1 MPRYRHLVRLANR
14 QLQHWFPGASRQTR
28 LPQANHAFA
37 ALHQGNYATIP
48 NYLVTDLRYM
58 DAGDK
63 AQKRQAG
70 PPGTGLPIAMSAIT
84 TSALDTPSRRSME
97 RTCDDLAIFV
107 IVVVGFVASL
117 TFRDYG
123 LGWDDY
129 THAEYADLLLRMY
142 GSGFK
147 DTGALSFA
155 NLYMYGGGFDMA
167 AALLHKV
174 IPLELFETRRL
185 LGAVVG
191 IIGLSVTWRLG
202 RRVGGPLAGLAAL
215 LLLALCPTFY
225 GHMFMNP
232 KDAPFA
238 VAMVILMLGLV
249 RLAEE
254 YPSPS
259 PRTILIVGLGA
270 GLSLGSRILGGL
282 ALIYAVIGF
291 LPMLLEEIR
300 TQGGREAVRRFVY
313 VVYTLLPGLILG
325 YLVMGLI
332 WPWSIIEPGNPF
344 HALSYF
350 SHFFEK
356 PWKEMFDGALVSVP
370 DMPWSYLPTLFA
382 LQLPEVLLGLSIA
395 AAIATLLA
403 LPRADVSG
411 RRKTILLMLTLAA
424 TLPIAVAI
432 VKRPALYNGIRHFI
446 FVIPP
451 MTVLAGTAFAWG
463 MNWLKENRRSWQPA
477 ALAVFS
483 FGLLLPLGEMIRL
496 HPYQY
501 THFNHIAGTVRGA
514 DYRYM
519 LDYWGLALKQASDS
533 LREEL
538 DERQEVPPRGRKWKV
553 AVCGPQRP
561 AQVALGPDF
570 TIGWDSHAADFAMT
584 LGEFY
589 CKGLTAPVMVEI
601 KRDDVV
607 FARVYDIRGRSISSL
622 LAIPAP

>member
-1 MPRYRHLVRLANR
+1 MPGNEAQERH
-14 QLQHWFPGASRQTR
+14 QLGQR
-28 LPQANHAFA
+28 
-37 ALHQGNYATIP
+37 
-48 NYLVTDLRYM
+48 
-58 DAGDK
+58 DA
-63 AQKRQAG
+63 
-70 PPGTGLPIAMSAIT
+70 GLPIAMSSIT
-84 TSALDTPSRRSME
+84 TSAIDTPARRSVE
-97 RTCDDLAIFV
+97 RTCDDLAL
-107 IVVVGFVASL
+107 VVLGAVALIAGL

-129 THAEYADLLLRMY
+129 THAEYADLLLKMY
-142 GSGFK
+142 GSGFR

-167 AALLHKV
+167 AALVHKV

-185 LGAVVG
+185 LGAIVG
-191 IIGLSVTWRLG
+191 VIGLAVTWRLG
-202 RRVGGPLAGLAAL
+202 RRVGGPLAGLATL

-238 VAMVILMLGLV
+238 VAMVVLMMGLV
-249 RLAEE
+249 RLVEE
-254 YPSPS
+254 YPAPS
-259 PRTILIVGLGA
+259 PRTILILGFGA
-270 GLSLGSRILGGL
+270 GLSIGCRILGGL
-282 ALIYAVIGF
+282 ALVYALVGF
-291 LPMLLEEIR
+291 MPLLLDEFR
-300 TQGGREAVRRFVY
+300 TQGPREAAHRFAHVVY
-313 VVYTLLPGLILG
+313 VLLPGLVFG

-332 WPWSIIEPGNPF
+332 WPWSIMEPGHPF
-344 HALSYF
+344 EALTYF

-382 LQLPEVLLGLSIA
+382 LQLPEVLLALLIA
-395 AAIATLLA
+395 GVVGA
-403 LPRADVSG
+403 LMSMSRTDVSA

-424 TLPIAVAI
+424 TLPLVIAM

-451 MTVLAGTAFAWG
+451 MAVLAGLAFANG
-463 MNWLKENRRSWQPA
+463 MNWLGEMRRSWQPVA
-477 ALAVFS
+477 VAVFA

-501 THFNHIAGTVRGA
+501 THFNHIAGTVRAA
-514 DYRYM
+514 DNYFM
-519 LDYWGLALKQASDS
+519 LDYWGLALKQASDE
-533 LREEL
+533 LREQL
-538 DERQEVPPRGRKWKV
+538 TERQEVPPQNRKWKV

-570 TIGWDSHAADFAMT
+570 TIGWDSQSADFAMT

-589 CKGLTAPVMVEI
+589 CKGLTLPVMVEI

>member
-1 MPRYRHLVRLANR
+1 ML
-14 QLQHWFPGASRQTR
+14 
-28 LPQANHAFA
+28 
-37 ALHQGNYATIP
+37 GNEAQRAKGRR
-48 NYLVTDLRYM
+48 VTN
-58 DAGDK
+58 
-63 AQKRQAG
+63 
-70 PPGTGLPIAMSAIT
+70 IMSAIT
-84 TSALDTPSRRSME
+84 TSALEMPVRRSME
-97 RTCDDLAIFV
+97 RLCDELAILTLTL
-107 IVVVGFVASL
+107 VAIAAGL

-147 DTGALSFA
+147 DVGALSFA

-167 AALLHKV
+167 AALLHRV

-185 LGAVVG
+185 LGAFVG
-191 IIGLSVTWRLG
+191 LIGLAVTWRLA
-202 RRVGGPLAGLAAL
+202 RRVGGPMAGIAAL

-254 YPSPS
+254 YPQPS
-259 PRTILIVGLGA
+259 PRTILIIGLGA
-270 GLSLGSRILGGL
+270 GLSIGSRILGGL
-282 ALIYAVIGF
+282 ALLYAILGF
-291 LPMLLEEIR
+291 VPLLLQELR
-300 TQGGREAVRRFVY
+300 TSGLREAIRRFLHVVY
-313 VVYTLLPGLILG
+313 VLTPGLILG
-325 YLVMGLI
+325 YLIMALI
-332 WPWSIIEPGNPF
+332 WPWSIMEPANPF
-344 HALSYF
+344 RALTYF
-350 SHFFEK
+350 SVFFEK
-356 PWKEMFDGALVSVP
+356 PWKEMFEGALVSVP

-382 LQLPEVLLGLSIA
+382 LQLPEVLLGLLIA
-395 AAIATLLA
+395 GVGGA
-403 LPRADVSG
+403 LVSLTRAEVSA

-424 TLPIAVAI
+424 TMPLLIAM

-451 MTVLAGTAFAWG
+451 MTVIAGVAFASG
-463 MNWLKENRRSWQPA
+463 MSWLKENRRRWQPA
-477 ALAVFS
+477 AIAVFAI
-483 FGLLLPLGEMIRL
+483 GLLLPLAEMVRL

-501 THFNHIAGTVRGA
+501 PHFNYIAGTVRSA
-514 DYRYM
+514 DNLFM
-519 LDYWGLALKQASDS
+519 LDYWGLALKQASDG
-533 LREEL
+533 LRDEL
-538 DERQEVPPRGRKWKV
+538 VERQEIPPLGRKWKV

-589 CKGLTAPVMVEI
+589 CKGLAAPVLVEI

>member
-1 MPRYRHLVRLANR
+1 
-14 QLQHWFPGASRQTR
+14 
-28 LPQANHAFA
+28 
-37 ALHQGNYATIP
+37 
-48 NYLVTDLRYM
+48 
-58 DAGDK
+58 
-63 AQKRQAG
+63 
-70 PPGTGLPIAMSAIT
+70 MSSIT
-84 TSALDTPSRRSME
+84 TSAIDTPARRSVE
-97 RTCDDLAIFV
+97 RTCDDLAILV
-107 IVVVGFVASL
+107 LGAVALIASL

-142 GSGFK
+142 GSGFR

-185 LGAVVG
+185 LGAIVGVVG
-191 IIGLSVTWRLG
+191 LAVTWRLG
-202 RRVGGPLAGLAAL
+202 RRVGGPLAGLATL

-254 YPSPS
+254 YPQPS
-259 PRTILIVGLGA
+259 PRTILIVGFGA
-270 GLSLGSRILGGL
+270 GLSIGCRILGGL
-282 ALIYAVIGF
+282 ALVYAVAGF
-291 LPMLLEEIR
+291 VPLLLEEYR
-300 TQGGREAVRRFVY
+300 TQGAREAAHRFAHVVY
-313 VVYTLLPGLILG
+313 VLLPGLVFG

-332 WPWSIIEPGNPF
+332 WPWSIMEPGHPF
-344 HALSYF
+344 EALTYF

-382 LQLPEVLLGLSIA
+382 LQLPEVLL
-395 AAIATLLA
+395 TLLIA
-403 LPRADVSG
+403 GVVGSVMSLSRPDVPG
-411 RRKTILLMLTLAA
+411 RRKTVLLMLTLAA
-424 TLPIAVAI
+424 TLPLVIAM

-451 MTVLAGTAFAWG
+451 MTVLAGLAFARG
-463 MNWLKENRRSWQPA
+463 MDRLWHNRRSWQP
-477 ALAVFS
+477 LAVAVFA

-501 THFNHIAGTVRGA
+501 THFNHIAGTVRTA
-514 DYRYM
+514 DNYFM
-519 LDYWGLALKQASDS
+519 LDYWGLALKQASDE
-533 LREEL
+533 LREQL
-538 DERQEVPPRGRKWKV
+538 TERQEVPPHNRKWKV

-570 TIGWDSHAADFAMT
+570 TIGWDSHSADFAMT

-589 CKGLTAPVMVEI
+589 CKGLTAPVLVEI

>member
-1 MPRYRHLVRLANR
+1 MT
-14 QLQHWFPGASRQTR
+14 S
-28 LPQANHAFA
+28 
-37 ALHQGNYATIP
+37 
-48 NYLVTDLRYM
+48 
-58 DAGDK
+58 
-63 AQKRQAG
+63 
-70 PPGTGLPIAMSAIT
+70 IT
-84 TSALDTPSRRSME
+84 TSAIDTPLRRSIE
-97 RTCDDLAIFV
+97 RTCDDLAMLV
-107 IVVVGFVASL
+107 LAAVAVTAGL

-129 THAEYADLLLRMY
+129 THAEYADLLLRMF

-147 DTGALSFA
+147 DTAALSFA
-155 NLYMYGGGFDMA
+155 NLYMYGGGFDMV
-167 AALLHKV
+167 AALLHKI

-185 LGAVVG
+185 VGAIVG
-191 IIGLSVTWRLG
+191 LIGLAVTWRLG
-202 RRVGGPLAGLAAL
+202 RRIGGPLAGLAAL
-215 LLLALCPTFY
+215 LLLALCPIFY

-238 VAMVILMLGLV
+238 VSMIILMLGLV

-254 YPSPS
+254 YPQPS

-270 GLSLGSRILGGL
+270 GLAIGSRILGGL
-282 ALIYAVIGF
+282 ALVYAMIGF
-291 LPMLLEEIR
+291 IPLFLEELR
-300 TQGGREAVRRFVY
+300 SEGLREAVRRFAH
-313 VVYTLLPGLILG
+313 VVYILLPGLVLG

-332 WPWSIIEPGNPF
+332 WPWSIMEPGNPF
-344 HALSYF
+344 EALTYF

-356 PWKEMFDGALVSVP
+356 PWKEMFDGAIVSVP

-382 LQLPEVLLGLSIA
+382 LQLPEVMLVLMVGAVVGTFAL
-395 AAIATLLA
+395 
-403 LPRADVSG
+403 LPRPEVPG

-424 TLPIAVAI
+424 TLPLAIAM
-432 VKRPALYNGIRHFI
+432 VKRPALYNGIRHFV

-451 MTVLAGTAFAWG
+451 MAVLGGVAFGWVMERLRANHRTWQPVVLATFC
-463 MNWLKENRRSWQPA
+463 
-477 ALAVFS
+477 
-483 FGLLLPLGEMIRL
+483 FGLALSLAEMIRL

-514 DYRYM
+514 DDRFM
-519 LDYWGLALKQASDS
+519 LDYWGLALKQASDE
-533 LREEL
+533 LREQL
-538 DERQEVPPRGRKWKV
+538 VERQEVAPGNRKWKV

-570 TIGWDSHAADFAMT
+570 TIGWDSNAADFAMT

-589 CKGLTAPVMVEI
+589 CKGLTAPVLVEI

-622 LAIPAP
+622 LSIPAP

>member
-1 MPRYRHLVRLANR
+1 MT
-14 QLQHWFPGASRQTR
+14 S
-28 LPQANHAFA
+28 
-37 ALHQGNYATIP
+37 
-48 NYLVTDLRYM
+48 
-58 DAGDK
+58 
-63 AQKRQAG
+63 
-70 PPGTGLPIAMSAIT
+70 IT
-84 TSALDTPSRRSME
+84 TSVIDTPLRRSVE
-97 RTCDDLAIFV
+97 RTCDDLAMLVLAAVAV
-107 IVVVGFVASL
+107 IAGL

-129 THAEYADLLLRMY
+129 THAEYADLLLRMF

-147 DTGALSFA
+147 DTAALSFA
-155 NLYMYGGGFDMA
+155 NLYMYGGGFDMV

-185 LGAVVG
+185 VGAIVG
-191 IIGLSVTWRLG
+191 VIGLAVTWRLG
-202 RRVGGPLAGLAAL
+202 RRVGGPLAGLASL
-215 LLLALCPTFY
+215 LLLALCPIFY

-238 VAMVILMLGLV
+238 VAMIILMLGLV

-254 YPSPS
+254 YPQPS

-270 GLSLGSRILGGL
+270 GLSLGCRILGGL
-282 ALIYAVIGF
+282 ALVYAVLGF
-291 LPMLLEEIR
+291 IPLFLEELR
-300 TQGGREAVRRFVY
+300 TEGLRESVRRFAHVVY
-313 VVYTLLPGLILG
+313 VLLPGLVLG

-332 WPWSIIEPGNPF
+332 WPWSIMEPGNPF
-344 HALSYF
+344 EALTYF

-356 PWKEMFDGALVSVP
+356 PWKEMFDGAIVSVP

-382 LQLPEVLLGLSIA
+382 LQLPEVMLVLTAGAVFSTFA
-395 AAIATLLA
+395 M
-403 LPRADVSG
+403 LPRRGVPA

-424 TLPIAVAI
+424 TLPLAIAM
-432 VKRPALYNGIRHFI
+432 VKRPALYNGIRHFV

-451 MTVLAGTAFAWG
+451 MAVLGGVAFAWA
-463 MNWLKENRRSWQPA
+463 MERLRANHRTWQPVV
-477 ALAVFS
+477 LATFC
-483 FGLLLPLGEMIRL
+483 FGLALSLAEMIRL

-514 DYRYM
+514 DDRFM
-519 LDYWGLALKQASDS
+519 LDYWGLALKQASDG
-533 LREEL
+533 LREQL
-538 DERQEVPPRGRKWKV
+538 VERQEVPPSNRKWKV

-570 TIGWDSHAADFAMT
+570 TIGWDSNAADFAMT

-607 FARVYDIRGRSISSL
+607 FARVYDIRGRGISSL
-622 LAIPAP
+622 LSIPAP

>member
-1 MPRYRHLVRLANR
+1 MLVLA
-14 QLQHWFPGASRQTR
+14 AV
-28 LPQANHAFA
+28 AV
-37 ALHQGNYATIP
+37 I
-48 NYLVTDLRYM
+48 
-58 DAGDK
+58 AG
-63 AQKRQAG
+63 
-70 PPGTGLPIAMSAIT
+70 
-84 TSALDTPSRRSME
+84 
-97 RTCDDLAIFV
+97 
-107 IVVVGFVASL
+107 L

-129 THAEYADLLLRMY
+129 THAEYADLLLRMF

-147 DTGALSFA
+147 DTAALSFA
-155 NLYMYGGGFDMA
+155 NLYMYGGGFDMV

-185 LGAVVG
+185 VGAIVG
-191 IIGLSVTWRLG
+191 VIGLAVTWRLA
-202 RRVGGPLAGLAAL
+202 RRIGGPLAGLAAL
-215 LLLALCPTFY
+215 LLLALCPIFY

-238 VAMVILMLGLV
+238 VAMIILMLGLV

-254 YPSPS
+254 YPQPS

-270 GLSLGSRILGGL
+270 GLSLGCRILGGL
-282 ALIYAVIGF
+282 ALVYAMLGF
-291 LPMLLEEIR
+291 VPLFLEELR
-300 TQGGREAVRRFVY
+300 GEGLREAIRRFAHVVY
-313 VVYTLLPGLILG
+313 VLLPGLAFG

-332 WPWSIIEPGNPF
+332 WPWSILEPGNPF
-344 HALSYF
+344 EALTYF

-356 PWKEMFDGALVSVP
+356 PWKEMFDGAIVSVP

-382 LQLPEVLLGLSIA
+382 LQLPEVMLVLTAGAVVSTFA
-395 AAIATLLA
+395 M
-403 LPRADVSG
+403 LPRGHVPA
-411 RRKTILLMLTLAA
+411 RRKTIMLMLTLAA
-424 TLPIAVAI
+424 TLPLAIAM
-432 VKRPALYNGIRHFI
+432 VKRPALYNGIRHFV

-451 MTVLAGTAFAWG
+451 MAVLGGVAFARAMERLRTNHRTWQPVVLATFC
-463 MNWLKENRRSWQPA
+463 
-477 ALAVFS
+477 
-483 FGLLLPLGEMIRL
+483 FGLALSLAEMIRL

-514 DYRYM
+514 DDRFM
-519 LDYWGLALKQASDS
+519 LDYWGLALKQASDE
-533 LREEL
+533 LREQIV
-538 DERQEVPPRGRKWKV
+538 ERQEVPPAGRKWKV

-570 TIGWDSHAADFAMT
+570 TIGWDSNAADFAMT

-622 LAIPAP
+622 LSIPAP

>member
-1 MPRYRHLVRLANR
+1 MP
-14 QLQHWFPGASRQTR
+14 G
-28 LPQANHAFA
+28 
-37 ALHQGNYATIP
+37 I
-48 NYLVTDLRYM
+48 
-58 DAGDK
+58 K
-63 AQKRQAG
+63 AQSADWATG
-70 PPGTGLPIAMSAIT
+70 DTGLPIAMSSIT
-84 TSALDTPSRRSME
+84 TSAIDTPTRRSME
-97 RTCDDLAIFV
+97 RTCDDLAALTL
-107 IVVVGFVASL
+107 VAVATIAAL

-142 GSGFK
+142 ASGFN
-147 DTGALSFA
+147 DVGALSFA
-155 NLYMYGGGFDMA
+155 NLFMYGGGFDMA

-185 LGAVVG
+185 LGAFVG
-191 IIGLSVTWRLG
+191 VIGLAVTWRLG

-215 LLLALCPTFY
+215 LLLALCPIFY

-249 RLAEE
+249 RLIEE

-259 PRTILIVGLGA
+259 PRTVLLVGLGA
-270 GLSLGSRILGGL
+270 GLSIGSRILGGL
-282 ALIYAVIGF
+282 ALVYPAIGF
-291 LPMLLEEIR
+291 VPLFLEEFR
-300 TQGGREAVRRFVY
+300 THGARLAARRFVH
-313 VVYTLLPGLILG
+313 VVYVLLPGLVLG
-325 YLVMGLI
+325 YLIMGLI
-332 WPWSIIEPGNPF
+332 WPWSIIEPGHPF
-344 HALSYF
+344 QALTYF

-382 LQLPEVLLGLSIA
+382 LQLPEVLLA
-395 AAIATLLA
+395 LA
-403 LPRADVSG
+403 LGGVIGTFVMLSRSNQDS
-411 RRKTILLMLTLAA
+411 RRKSILLMLTLAA
-424 TLPIAVAI
+424 TLPIAIAM

-451 MTVLAGTAFAWG
+451 MAVIAGVAFAWS
-463 MNWLKENRRSWQPA
+463 MNWLKTNRRSWQPVAFA
-477 ALAVFS
+477 AFS
-483 FGLLLPLGEMIRL
+483 FGLLLPLAEMIRL

-501 THFNHIAGTVRGA
+501 THFNHIAGTVRAA
-514 DYRYM
+514 DDRFM
-519 LDYWGLALKQASDS
+519 LDYWGLALKQASDG
-533 LREEL
+533 LREQLE
-538 DERQEVPPRGRKWKV
+538 EKQEVPPRGRKWKV

-570 TIGWDSHAADFAMT
+570 RIGWDSHAADFAMT

-622 LAIPAP
+622 LSIPAP

>member
-1 MPRYRHLVRLANR
+1 
-14 QLQHWFPGASRQTR
+14 
-28 LPQANHAFA
+28 
-37 ALHQGNYATIP
+37 
-48 NYLVTDLRYM
+48 
-58 DAGDK
+58 
-63 AQKRQAG
+63 
-70 PPGTGLPIAMSAIT
+70 
-84 TSALDTPSRRSME
+84 ME
-97 RTCDDLAIFV
+97 RTCDDAAMLVLVA
-107 IVVVGFVASL
+107 VGLVASF

-167 AALLHKV
+167 AALLHKI

-185 LGAVVG
+185 LGAIVG
-191 IIGLSVTWRLG
+191 IIGLAVTWRLG

-254 YPSPS
+254 YPHPS
-259 PRTILIVGLGA
+259 PRTVLIVGLGA
-270 GLSLGSRILGGL
+270 GLSIGSRILGGL
-282 ALIYAVIGF
+282 ALVYALAGF
-291 LPMLLEEIR
+291 VPMLIEEVR
-300 TQGGREAVRRFVY
+300 THGAREACRRFVQMAY
-313 VVYTLLPGLILG
+313 ALLPGLLLG

-332 WPWSIIEPGNPF
+332 WPWSIIEPEHPF
-344 HALSYF
+344 QAATYF
-350 SHFFEK
+350 STFFEK
-356 PWKEMFDGALVSVP
+356 PWKEMFNGTIFAVP

-382 LQLPEVLLGLSIA
+382 LQLPEVLLALTIAGIVASI
-395 AAIATLLA
+395 LA
-403 LPRADVSG
+403 LPRGDVPA

-424 TLPIAVAI
+424 VLPIAIAI
-432 VKRPALYNGIRHFI
+432 LKRPALYNGIRHFI

-451 MTVLAGTAFAWG
+451 MTVLAGLAFARG
-463 MNWLKENRRSWQPA
+463 MSWLKENRRNWQPA
-477 ALAVFS
+477 ALTVFAC
-483 FGLLLPLGEMIRL
+483 GLLLPLGEMIRL

-514 DYRYM
+514 DDRYM
-519 LDYWGLALKQASDS
+519 LDYWGLAFKQASDS
-533 LREEL
+533 LREQL
-538 DERQEVPPRGRKWKV
+538 DGRHETPPPGHKWNV
-553 AVCGPQRP
+553 AVCGPHRG

-570 TIGWDSHAADFAMT
+570 TIGWDSHVADFAMT

-589 CKGLTAPVMVEI
+589 CKGLISAPIMVEI

-607 FARVYDIRGRSISSL
+607 YARVYDIRGRSISSL
-622 LAIPAP
+622 LTMPPP

>member
-1 MPRYRHLVRLANR
+1 
-14 QLQHWFPGASRQTR
+14 
-28 LPQANHAFA
+28 
-37 ALHQGNYATIP
+37 
-48 NYLVTDLRYM
+48 
-58 DAGDK
+58 
-63 AQKRQAG
+63 
-70 PPGTGLPIAMSAIT
+70 MSSIT
-84 TSALDTPSRRSME
+84 TSAIETPAQRSME
-97 RTCDDLAIFV
+97 RTCDDVALLVLAA
-107 IVVVGFVASL
+107 VAMIAGL

-147 DTGALSFA
+147 DTGALAFA

-167 AALLHKV
+167 AALLHKI

-185 LGAVVG
+185 VGAVVG
-191 IIGLSVTWRLG
+191 VIGLAVTWRLG
-202 RRVGGPLAGLAAL
+202 RRVGGPIAGLAAL

-238 VAMVILMLGLV
+238 VAMMILMIGLV

-254 YPSPS
+254 YPQPS

-270 GLSLGSRILGGL
+270 GLSIGSRILGGL
-282 ALIYAVIGF
+282 ALVYAVVGF
-291 LPMLLEEIR
+291 MPLFVEEFHG
-300 TQGGREAVRRFVY
+300 QGPREAIHRFVH
-313 VVYTLLPGLILG
+313 VVYVLLPGLVLG

-332 WPWSIIEPGNPF
+332 WPWSIIEFDNPF
-344 HALSYF
+344 HALTYF

-370 DMPWSYLPTLFA
+370 DMPWSYLPTLFV
-382 LQLPEVLLGLSIA
+382 LQLPEVLLVLVAVGIGRTFAL
-395 AAIATLLA
+395 
-403 LPRADVSG
+403 LPRQDVPA

-424 TLPIAVAI
+424 AFPIAVAI

-451 MTVLAGTAFAWG
+451 MAVLGGLAFAWI
-463 MNWLKENRRSWQPA
+463 MNRLGTTRRSWQPV
-477 ALAVFS
+477 ALAVFA
-483 FGLLLPLGEMIRL
+483 FGLLLSLGEMIRL

-514 DYRYM
+514 DDRFM
-519 LDYWGLALKQASDS
+519 LDYWGLAFKQASDE
-533 LREEL
+533 LREQL
-538 DERQEVPPRGRKWKV
+538 DERQEVPPHGRKWKV

-622 LAIPAP
+622 LSIPAP

>member
-1 MPRYRHLVRLANR
+1 
-14 QLQHWFPGASRQTR
+14 
-28 LPQANHAFA
+28 
-37 ALHQGNYATIP
+37 
-48 NYLVTDLRYM
+48 
-58 DAGDK
+58 
-63 AQKRQAG
+63 
-70 PPGTGLPIAMSAIT
+70 
-84 TSALDTPSRRSME
+84 
-97 RTCDDLAIFV
+97 
-107 IVVVGFVASL
+107 
-117 TFRDYG
+117 
-123 LGWDDY
+123 
-129 THAEYADLLLRMY
+129 
-142 GSGFK
+142 
-147 DTGALSFA
+147 
-155 NLYMYGGGFDMA
+155 
-167 AALLHKV
+167 
-174 IPLELFETRRL
+174 
-185 LGAVVG
+185 
-191 IIGLSVTWRLG
+191 
-202 RRVGGPLAGLAAL
+202 
-215 LLLALCPTFY
+215 
-225 GHMFMNP
+225 MFMNP

-270 GLSLGSRILGGL
+270 GLSIGSRILGGL
-282 ALIYAVIGF
+282 ALVYALIGF
-291 LPMLLEEIR
+291 VPLLMEDVY
-300 TQGGREAVRRFVY
+300 THGAREAVRRFSHVVY
-313 VVYTLLPGLILG
+313 VLLPGLILG

-332 WPWSIIEPGNPF
+332 WPWSIMEPGNPF
-344 HALSYF
+344 HALTYF

-370 DMPWSYLPTLFA
+370 DMPWFYLPTLFA
-382 LQLPEVLLGLSIA
+382 LQLPEVLLGLLIA
-395 AAIATLLA
+395 GVIGTLVLLA
-403 LPRADVSG
+403 RTGVSG

-424 TLPIAVAI
+424 TLPLAIAM

-463 MNWLKENRRSWQPA
+463 MNWLREHRRSWQPA
-477 ALAVFS
+477 AVAVFS

-514 DYRYM
+514 DDLYM
-519 LDYWGLALKQASDS
+519 LDYWGLAFKQASDS

-538 DERQEVPPRGRKWKV
+538 TERQEVAPHGRKWKV

-589 CKGLTAPVMVEI
+589 CKGLTAPIMVEI

>member
-1 MPRYRHLVRLANR
+1 
-14 QLQHWFPGASRQTR
+14 
-28 LPQANHAFA
+28 
-37 ALHQGNYATIP
+37 
-48 NYLVTDLRYM
+48 
-58 DAGDK
+58 
-63 AQKRQAG
+63 
-70 PPGTGLPIAMSAIT
+70 MSSIT
-84 TSALDTPSRRSME
+84 TSALDTPVRRSVA
-97 RTCDDLAIFV
+97 RTCDDLAI
-107 IVVVGFVASL
+107 IVLAAVGLVASL

-147 DTGALSFA
+147 DTGALTFA

-167 AALLHKV
+167 AALLHKI

-185 LGAVVG
+185 LGAIVG
-191 IIGLSVTWRLG
+191 LIGLAVTWRLG
-202 RRVGGPLAGLAAL
+202 RRVGGPLAGLATL

-254 YPSPS
+254 YPQPS

-270 GLSLGSRILGGL
+270 GLSIGSRILGGL
-282 ALIYAVIGF
+282 ALIYAVLGF
-291 LPMLLEEIR
+291 LPLLLEEIQTHSAR
-300 TQGGREAVRRFVY
+300 DAAHRFAHVVY
-313 VVYTLLPGLILG
+313 VLLPGLVLG

-332 WPWSIIEPGNPF
+332 WPWSIMEPGNPF
-344 HALSYF
+344 QALTYF

-382 LQLPEVLLGLSIA
+382 LQLPEILLGLTIA
-395 AAIATLLA
+395 GVVGTFMSLSRKDVAA
-403 LPRADVSG
+403 
-411 RRKTILLMLTLAA
+411 RRKTVLLMLTLAA
-424 TLPIAVAI
+424 TLPLVVAM

-451 MTVLAGTAFAWG
+451 MAVLAGVSFAWL
-463 MNWLKENRRSWQPA
+463 MNWLREHHRSWQPA
-477 ALAVFS
+477 VAAAFA
-483 FGLLLPLGEMIRL
+483 FGLMLPLGEMIRL

-501 THFNHIAGTVRGA
+501 THFNHIAGTVRAA
-514 DYRYM
+514 DDLFM
-519 LDYWGLALKQASDS
+519 LDYWGLALKQASDG

-538 DERQEVPPRGRKWKV
+538 VERQEVPPRGRKWKV

-570 TIGWDSHAADFAMT
+570 TIGWDSNAADFAMT

-607 FARVYDIRGRSISSL
+607 FARVYDIRGRSISGL

>member
-1 MPRYRHLVRLANR
+1 
-14 QLQHWFPGASRQTR
+14 
-28 LPQANHAFA
+28 
-37 ALHQGNYATIP
+37 
-48 NYLVTDLRYM
+48 
-58 DAGDK
+58 
-63 AQKRQAG
+63 
-70 PPGTGLPIAMSAIT
+70 MSSIT
-84 TSALDTPSRRSME
+84 TSALEAPARRSVE
-97 RTCDDLAIFV
+97 KTCDDLAFLV
-107 IVVVGFVASL
+107 LGVVAVVADL

-185 LGAVVG
+185 LGAIVG
-191 IIGLSVTWRLG
+191 VIGLAVTWRLA

-238 VAMVILMLGLV
+238 VAMIVLIMGLV
-249 RLAEE
+249 RLIEE
-254 YPSPS
+254 YPAPS

-270 GLSLGSRILGGL
+270 GLSIGCRVLGGL
-282 ALIYAVIGF
+282 ALIYAVVGF
-291 LPMLLEEIR
+291 IPLWIAEFR
-300 TQGGREAVRRFVY
+300 KQGPREATHRFAHVVY
-313 VVYTLLPGLILG
+313 VLLPGLALG

-332 WPWSIIEPGNPF
+332 WPWSIMEPGHPLE
-344 HALSYF
+344 AVTYF

-382 LQLPEVLLGLSIA
+382 LQLPEVLLVLLTA
-395 AAIATLLA
+395 AVIATFTSLS
-403 LPRADVSG
+403 RIDVTAK
-411 RRKTILLMLTLAA
+411 RKSIMLMLTLAA
-424 TLPIAVAI
+424 TLPLVIAM

-451 MTVLAGTAFAWG
+451 MAVLGGVAFARG
-463 MNWLKENRRSWQPA
+463 MDWLGENRRAWQPA
-477 ALAVFS
+477 ALAVFA
-483 FGLLLPLGEMIRL
+483 FGLLLPLSEMIRL

-501 THFNHIAGTVRGA
+501 THFNHIAGTVRTA
-514 DYRYM
+514 DNFFM
-519 LDYWGLALKQASDS
+519 LDYWGLALKQASDG
-533 LREEL
+533 LREQL
-538 DERQEVPPRGRKWKV
+538 AERQEVPPQHRKWKV

-589 CKGLTAPVMVEI
+589 CKGLAAPVMVEI

>member
-1 MPRYRHLVRLANR
+1 MFGPEAPHLG
-14 QLQHWFPGASRQTR
+14 HE
-28 LPQANHAFA
+28 
-37 ALHQGNYATIP
+37 
-48 NYLVTDLRYM
+48 
-58 DAGDK
+58 DAG
-63 AQKRQAG
+63 
-70 PPGTGLPIAMSAIT
+70 LPTAMSSIT
-84 TSALDTPSRRSME
+84 TSSIDLPLRRSVE
-97 RTCDDLAIFV
+97 RTCDDLAMLMLA
-107 IVVVGFVASL
+107 VVGVIASL

-129 THAEYADLLLRMY
+129 THAEYAELLLRMY

-167 AALLHKV
+167 AALLHKI

-185 LGAVVG
+185 LGAAVG
-191 IIGLSVTWRLG
+191 LIGLAVTWRLA
-202 RRVGGPLAGLAAL
+202 RRVGGPIAGLATL
-215 LLLALCPTFY
+215 LLLVLCPTFY

-254 YPSPS
+254 YPHPS
-259 PRTILIVGLGA
+259 PRTVLIVGLA
-270 GLSLGSRILGGL
+270 VGLSIGSRILGGL
-282 ALIYAVIGF
+282 ALVYALIGF
-291 LPMLLEEIR
+291 VPLLLEEIHVY
-300 TQGGREAVRRFVY
+300 GRRQAARR
-313 VVYTLLPGLILG
+313 LLHLLYLLVPGLILG

-332 WPWSIIEPGNPF
+332 WPWSIMEPENPLL
-344 HALSYF
+344 ALTYF

-382 LQLPEVLLGLSIA
+382 LQLPEVLLGLCIA
-395 AAIATLLA
+395 GVIGTLVSLRRPELAA
-403 LPRADVSG
+403 
-411 RRKTILLMLTLAA
+411 RRKTILLMLTAAA
-424 TLPIAVAI
+424 TLPLVIAM

-451 MTVLAGTAFAWG
+451 IAVLAGTAFSWG
-463 MNWLKENRRSWQPA
+463 MNWLGENRRSWQPA
-477 ALAVFS
+477 AVAMFA
-483 FGLLLPLGEMIRL
+483 FGLLLPLAEMIRL

-501 THFNHIAGTVRGA
+501 THFNYIAGTVREA
-514 DYRYM
+514 DDRYM
-519 LDYWGLALKQASDS
+519 LDYWGLALKQASDG

-538 DERQEVPPRGRKWKV
+538 ASHHEAPPKSRKWKV

-589 CKGLTAPVMVEI
+589 CKGLTAPVLVEI

>member
-1 MPRYRHLVRLANR
+1 
-14 QLQHWFPGASRQTR
+14 
-28 LPQANHAFA
+28 
-37 ALHQGNYATIP
+37 
-48 NYLVTDLRYM
+48 
-58 DAGDK
+58 
-63 AQKRQAG
+63 
-70 PPGTGLPIAMSAIT
+70 MSSIT
-84 TSALDTPSRRSME
+84 TSAIDTPQRRSVE
-97 RTCDDLAIFV
+97 RTCDDLA
-107 IVVVGFVASL
+107 VVVLAAVGLIASL

-167 AALLHKV
+167 AALLHRV

-191 IIGLSVTWRLG
+191 LIGLAVTWRLG

-215 LLLALCPTFY
+215 LLLALCPTYY

-232 KDAPFA
+232 KDSPFA

-254 YPSPS
+254 YPAPSPS
-259 PRTILIVGLGA
+259 TILIVGIGS
-270 GLSLGSRILGGL
+270 GLSLGSRVLGGL
-282 ALIYAVIGF
+282 GLVYALIGF
-291 LPMLLEEIR
+291 VPLFAAEVR
-300 TQGGREAVRRFVY
+300 SQGVRASIRRFAHVLY
-313 VVYTLLPGLILG
+313 LLLPSLLLG
-325 YLVMGLI
+325 YLIMGLI
-332 WPWSIIEPGNPF
+332 WPWSVIELANPF
-344 HALSYF
+344 RALTYF
-350 SHFFEK
+350 SSFFEK

-382 LQLPEVLLGLSIA
+382 LQMPEVLLALFMAGGVGALISLS
-395 AAIATLLA
+395 
-403 LPRADVSG
+403 RSDVTA
-411 RRKTILLMLTLAA
+411 RRKTILLMLTTAA
-424 TLPIAVAI
+424 TLPVLIAI
-432 VKRPALYNGIRHFI
+432 LKRPALYNGIRHFI
-446 FVIPP
+446 FMIPP
-451 MTVLAGTAFAWG
+451 MAVLGGLAFARG
-463 MNWLKENRRSWQPA
+463 MNWLGEHRRHWQPA
-477 ALAVFS
+477 AVAIFA
-483 FGLLLPLGEMIRL
+483 FGLMLPLTEMIRL

-501 THFNHIAGTVRGA
+501 THFNHIAGTVRAA
-514 DYRYM
+514 DELFM

-533 LREEL
+533 LRDEL
-538 DERQEVPPRGRKWKV
+538 NERQESPPQGRKWKV

-589 CKGLTAPVMVEI
+589 CKGLPAPVMVEI

-607 FARVYDIRGRSISSL
+607 FARVYDIRGKSISSL

>member
-1 MPRYRHLVRLANR
+1 
-14 QLQHWFPGASRQTR
+14 
-28 LPQANHAFA
+28 
-37 ALHQGNYATIP
+37 
-48 NYLVTDLRYM
+48 
-58 DAGDK
+58 
-63 AQKRQAG
+63 
-70 PPGTGLPIAMSAIT
+70 MSAIT
-84 TSALDTPSRRSME
+84 TSALDTPARRSAE
-97 RTCDDLAIFV
+97 RTWDDLAI
-107 IVVVGFVASL
+107 VVLAAVTLVAGL

-167 AALLHKV
+167 AALLHKI

-191 IIGLSVTWRLG
+191 VIGLAVTWRLA
-202 RRVGGPLAGLAAL
+202 RRVGGPLAGLATL
-215 LLLALCPTFY
+215 LMLALCPTFY

-238 VAMVILMLGLV
+238 VSMVILLLGLV

-259 PRTILIVGLGA
+259 PRTILIVGFGA
-270 GLSLGSRILGGL
+270 GLAIGCRILGGL
-282 ALIYAVIGF
+282 ALVYAVVGF
-291 LPMLLEEIR
+291 IPLLIEEYR
-300 TQGGREAVRRFVY
+300 TQGPREAAHRFGHVVY
-313 VVYTLLPGLILG
+313 VLLPGLVFG
-325 YLVMGLI
+325 YLLMGLV
-332 WPWSIIEPGNPF
+332 WPWSIMEPSHPF
-344 HALSYF
+344 QALTYF

-382 LQLPEVLLGLSIA
+382 LQLPEVLLALLFAGIIGTFMMLSRDNVPA
-395 AAIATLLA
+395 
-403 LPRADVSG
+403 RH
-411 RRKTILLMLTLAA
+411 KTIMLMLTMAA
-424 TLPIAVAI
+424 TLPLVIAM
-432 VKRPALYNGIRHFI
+432 VKRPALYNGIRHFV

-451 MTVLAGTAFAWG
+451 MAVLAGVAFGRG
-463 MNWLKENRRSWQPA
+463 MTWLKENRRSWQPA
-477 ALAVFS
+477 ALAAFA
-483 FGLLLPLGEMIRL
+483 FGLLLPLSEMIRL
-496 HPYQY
+496 HPYEY
-501 THFNHIAGTVRGA
+501 THFNHIAGTVRSA
-514 DYRYM
+514 DNFFM
-519 LDYWGLALKQASDS
+519 LDYWGLALKQASDG

-538 DERQEVPPRGRKWKV
+538 VERQETAPSGRKWKV

-570 TIGWDSHAADFAMT
+570 TIGWDSNAADFAMT

-607 FARVYDIRGRSISSL
+607 FARVYDIRGRAISSL

>member
-1 MPRYRHLVRLANR
+1 
-14 QLQHWFPGASRQTR
+14 
-28 LPQANHAFA
+28 
-37 ALHQGNYATIP
+37 
-48 NYLVTDLRYM
+48 
-58 DAGDK
+58 
-63 AQKRQAG
+63 
-70 PPGTGLPIAMSAIT
+70 MSSIT
-84 TSALDTPSRRSME
+84 TSAIETPARRSVE
-97 RTCDDLAIFV
+97 KSCDDLAI
-107 IVVVGFVASL
+107 VVLSAVALIAGL

-191 IIGLSVTWRLG
+191 VIGLAVTWRLG

-238 VAMVILMLGLV
+238 VAMVILLMGLV

-254 YPSPS
+254 YPTPS
-259 PRTILIVGLGA
+259 PRTTLIVGFGA
-270 GLSLGSRILGGL
+270 GLSLGCRVLGGL
-282 ALIYAVIGF
+282 ALLYAAVGF
-291 LPMLLEEIR
+291 LPLLLEEVR
-300 TQGGREAVRRFVY
+300 KQGVREATHRFVR
-313 VVYTLLPGLILG
+313 VVYVLLPALIFG

-332 WPWSIIEPGNPF
+332 WPWSIMEPGHPLE
-344 HALSYF
+344 AVTYF

-382 LQLPEVLLGLSIA
+382 LQLPEVLLGLLIA
-395 AAIATLLA
+395 GVVMSLMSLS
-403 LPRADVSG
+403 RADVAA

-424 TLPIAVAI
+424 TLPLVVAM

-451 MTVLAGTAFAWG
+451 MTVLAGLAFART
-463 MNWLKENRRSWQPA
+463 MDWLGEKRRSWQPV
-477 ALAVFS
+477 ALAVFT
-483 FGLLLPLGEMIRL
+483 FGLLLPLSEMIRL

-514 DYRYM
+514 DDLFM
-519 LDYWGLALKQASDS
+519 LDYWGLALKQASDG
-533 LREEL
+533 LREQL
-538 DERQEVPPRGRKWKV
+538 IERQEIPPYNGKWKV

-570 TIGWDSHAADFAMT
+570 TIGWDSQSADFAMT

>member
-1 MPRYRHLVRLANR
+1 
-14 QLQHWFPGASRQTR
+14 
-28 LPQANHAFA
+28 
-37 ALHQGNYATIP
+37 
-48 NYLVTDLRYM
+48 
-58 DAGDK
+58 
-63 AQKRQAG
+63 
-70 PPGTGLPIAMSAIT
+70 MSSIT
-84 TSALDTPSRRSME
+84 TSAIETPSRRSVE
-97 RTCDDLAIFV
+97 RTFDDLALCV
-107 IVVVGFVASL
+107 LLAVGLIAGL

-142 GSGFK
+142 DSGFK

-185 LGAVVG
+185 LGAIVG
-191 IIGLSVTWRLG
+191 VIGLAVTWRLG
-202 RRVGGPLAGLAAL
+202 RRVGGPLAGLVAL

-238 VAMVILMLGLV
+238 VAMAILMLGLV

-254 YPSPS
+254 YPQAS
-259 PRTILIVGLGA
+259 PRTILIIGLGS
-270 GLSLGSRILGGL
+270 GLSIGSRILGGL
-282 ALIYAVIGF
+282 ALVYALIGF
-291 LPMLLEEIR
+291 LPLFIEEVR
-300 TQGGREAVRRFVY
+300 KQGARAAIGRFVH
-313 VVYTLLPGLILG
+313 VLYTLLPGLVLG
-325 YLVMGLI
+325 YLIMGLI
-332 WPWSIIEPGNPF
+332 WPWSIIELGNPF
-344 HALSYF
+344 HALTYF

-382 LQLPEVLLGLSIA
+382 LQLPEVLLVLS
-395 AAIATLLA
+395 LA
-403 LPRADVSG
+403 GVVGTFIVLPRSDVTA

-424 TLPIAVAI
+424 AMPIAIAI

-451 MTVLAGTAFAWG
+451 MTVLAGLTFEW
-463 MNWLKENRRSWQPA
+463 MMRWLKDNRRSWQPA
-477 ALAVFS
+477 VLAVFV

-501 THFNHIAGTVRGA
+501 THFNHLAGTVRGA
-514 DYRYM
+514 DDRFM
-519 LDYWGLALKQASDS
+519 LDYWGLAFKQASDD
-533 LREEL
+533 LRDQLEEKH
-538 DERQEVPPRGRKWKV
+538 EVPPKGRKWKV

-589 CKGLTAPVMVEI
+589 CKGLSAPVMVEI

-622 LAIPAP
+622 LSIPAP

>member
-1 MPRYRHLVRLANR
+1 
-14 QLQHWFPGASRQTR
+14 
-28 LPQANHAFA
+28 
-37 ALHQGNYATIP
+37 
-48 NYLVTDLRYM
+48 
-58 DAGDK
+58 
-63 AQKRQAG
+63 
-70 PPGTGLPIAMSAIT
+70 MSAIT
-84 TSALDTPSRRSME
+84 TSSFDTPVRRSAE
-97 RTCDDLAIFV
+97 RTCDDLSIAALA
-107 IVVVGFVASL
+107 VVSLIAGL

-142 GSGFK
+142 GSGFR
-147 DTGALSFA
+147 DTAALSFA
-155 NLYMYGGGFDMA
+155 NLYMYGGGFDIA
-167 AALLHKV
+167 AALLHKI

-191 IIGLSVTWRLG
+191 VIGLAVTWRLA
-202 RRVGGPLAGLAAL
+202 RRVGGPFAGLAAL

-254 YPSPS
+254 YPRPS
-259 PRTILIVGLGA
+259 PHTVLIVGLGA
-270 GLSLGSRILGGL
+270 GLSIGSRILGGL
-282 ALIYAVIGF
+282 ALVYALIGF
-291 LPMLLEEIR
+291 VPLLIEEVR
-300 TQGGREAVRRFVY
+300 SNGLREAARRFAQMSY
-313 VVYTLLPGLILG
+313 ALIPGLIFG

-332 WPWSIIEPGNPF
+332 WPWSIMEPANPLR
-344 HALSYF
+344 ALTYF

-382 LQLPEVLLGLSIA
+382 LQLPEVLLGLA
-395 AAIATLLA
+395 AGGVVMTIVA
-403 LPRADVSG
+403 LSRDTVTP
-411 RRKTILLMLTLAA
+411 RRKTILLMLTVAA
-424 TLPIAVAI
+424 TLPLVIAM

-451 MTVLAGTAFAWG
+451 MTVLAGV
-463 MNWLKENRRSWQPA
+463 
-477 ALAVFS
+477 ALARLMDWIGARHLGSQAAAVAIFA
-483 FGLLLPLGEMIRL
+483 FGLMLPLAEMIRL

-501 THFNHIAGTVRGA
+501 THFNHVAGTVRSA
-514 DYRYM
+514 ESLFM
-519 LDYWGLALKQASDS
+519 LDYWGLALKQASDA
-533 LREEL
+533 LR
-538 DERQEVPPRGRKWKV
+538 DEIAEREEVPPRGRKWKV

-589 CKGLTAPVMVEI
+589 CKGLTAPIIAEI

-607 FARVYDIRGRSISSL
+607 FARVYDIRRQSISSL
-622 LAIPAP
+622 LSIPAP

>member
-1 MPRYRHLVRLANR
+1 
-14 QLQHWFPGASRQTR
+14 
-28 LPQANHAFA
+28 
-37 ALHQGNYATIP
+37 
-48 NYLVTDLRYM
+48 
-58 DAGDK
+58 
-63 AQKRQAG
+63 
-70 PPGTGLPIAMSAIT
+70 MSSIT
-84 TSALDTPSRRSME
+84 TSAIDTPLRRSVE
-97 RTCDDLAIFV
+97 RTCDDLAILALGVVAV
-107 IVVVGFVASL
+107 IASL

-142 GSGFK
+142 GSGFN

-155 NLYMYGGGFDMA
+155 NLYMYGGGFDMV

-191 IIGLSVTWRLG
+191 VIGLTVTWRLG

-254 YPSPS
+254 YPEPS
-259 PRTILIVGLGA
+259 PRTILIIGLGA
-270 GLSLGSRILGGL
+270 GLSIGSRILGGL
-282 ALIYAVIGF
+282 ALVYALIGF
-291 LPMLLEEIR
+291 IPLLLAEVNNNGAR
-300 TQGGREAVRRFVY
+300 AAAHRFLQVVY
-313 VVYTLLPGLILG
+313 VLLPGLILG

-332 WPWSIIEPGNPF
+332 WPWSIMEPANPF
-344 HALSYF
+344 HALTYF

-395 AAIATLLA
+395 GVIGTFVV
-403 LPRADVSG
+403 LPRNDVTAP
-411 RRKTILLMLTLAA
+411 RKTILLMLTLAA
-424 TLPIAVAI
+424 TLPLLIAM

-451 MTVLAGTAFAWG
+451 MTVLAGAAFAWG
-463 MNWLKENRRSWQPA
+463 LNWLGDRRRSWQPA
-477 ALAVFS
+477 AVALFS

-501 THFNHIAGTVRGA
+501 THFNHIAGTVRAA
-514 DYRYM
+514 DDRYM
-519 LDYWGLALKQASDS
+519 LDYWGLAFKQASDG
-533 LREEL
+533 LRDEL
-538 DERQEVPPRGRKWKV
+538 DERQETPPHGRKWKV

-589 CKGLTAPVMVEI
+589 CKGLTAPVLVEI

>member
-1 MPRYRHLVRLANR
+1 
-14 QLQHWFPGASRQTR
+14 
-28 LPQANHAFA
+28 
-37 ALHQGNYATIP
+37 
-48 NYLVTDLRYM
+48 
-58 DAGDK
+58 
-63 AQKRQAG
+63 
-70 PPGTGLPIAMSAIT
+70 MSSIT
-84 TSALDTPSRRSME
+84 TSAIDTPARRSVE
-97 RTCDDLAIFV
+97 KTCDDLALLALG
-107 IVVVGFVASL
+107 VVALIAGL

-167 AALLHKV
+167 AALLHKI

-185 LGAVVG
+185 LGAIVG
-191 IIGLSVTWRLG
+191 VIGLAVTWRLA

-238 VAMVILMLGLV
+238 VAMVILIMGLV

-259 PRTILIVGLGA
+259 PRTVLLVGFGA
-270 GLSLGSRILGGL
+270 GLSIGCRVLGGL

-291 LPMLLEEIR
+291 IPLWIEEFR
-300 TQGGREAVRRFVY
+300 KQGPREAAHRFAHVVY
-313 VVYTLLPGLILG
+313 VLLPGLAFG

-332 WPWSIIEPGNPF
+332 WPWSIMEPGHPF
-344 HALSYF
+344 EAVTYF

-382 LQLPEVLLGLSIA
+382 LQLPEVLLILLA
-395 AAIATLLA
+395 AAVVVTLMSLS
-403 LPRADVSG
+403 RKDVPA
-411 RRKTILLMLTLAA
+411 RRKTVMLMLTLAA
-424 TLPIAVAI
+424 TLPLVIAM

-451 MTVLAGTAFAWG
+451 MTVLAGVAFGRG
-463 MNWLKENRRSWQPA
+463 MNWLGENRRAWQPA
-477 ALAVFS
+477 AVAVFA
-483 FGLLLPLGEMIRL
+483 FGLLLPLSEMIRL

-501 THFNHIAGTVRGA
+501 THFNHIAGTVRTA
-514 DYRYM
+514 DNYFM
-519 LDYWGLALKQASDS
+519 LDYWGLALKQASDE
-533 LREEL
+533 LREQL
-538 DERQEVPPRGRKWKV
+538 AERQEAPPHDRKWKV

-561 AQVALGPDF
+561 AQVALGSDF

-589 CKGLTAPVMVEI
+589 CKGLAAPVMVEI

>member
-1 MPRYRHLVRLANR
+1 
-14 QLQHWFPGASRQTR
+14 
-28 LPQANHAFA
+28 
-37 ALHQGNYATIP
+37 
-48 NYLVTDLRYM
+48 
-58 DAGDK
+58 
-63 AQKRQAG
+63 
-70 PPGTGLPIAMSAIT
+70 MSSIT
-84 TSALDTPSRRSME
+84 TSALEAPARRSIE
-97 RTCDDLAIFV
+97 RTCDDLAFLV
-107 IVVVGFVASL
+107 LGVVAVVAGL

-129 THAEYADLLLRMY
+129 THAEYADLLLRMF

-167 AALLHKV
+167 AALLHKI

-191 IIGLSVTWRLG
+191 VIGLAVTWRLA

-238 VAMVILMLGLV
+238 VAMVILIMGLV
-249 RLAEE
+249 RLIEE
-254 YPSPS
+254 YPAPS
-259 PRTILIVGLGA
+259 PRTILIVGFGA
-270 GLSLGSRILGGL
+270 GLSIGCRVLGGL
-282 ALIYAVIGF
+282 ALIYAVVGF
-291 LPMLLEEIR
+291 IPLCIEEFR
-300 TQGGREAVRRFVY
+300 KQGAREAILRFAHVVY
-313 VVYTLLPGLILG
+313 VLLPGLAFG

-332 WPWSIIEPGNPF
+332 WPWSIMEPGHPLE
-344 HALSYF
+344 AVTYF

-382 LQLPEVLLGLSIA
+382 LQLPEVLLVLLTAAVVVTFMSLS
-395 AAIATLLA
+395 
-403 LPRADVSG
+403 RNDVPAK
-411 RRKTILLMLTLAA
+411 RKSIMLMLTLAA
-424 TLPIAVAI
+424 TLPLVIAM

-451 MTVLAGTAFAWG
+451 MAVLGGVAFARG
-463 MNWLKENRRSWQPA
+463 MDWLGENRRAWQPA
-477 ALAVFS
+477 ALAVFA
-483 FGLLLPLGEMIRL
+483 FGLLLPLSEMIRL

-501 THFNHIAGTVRGA
+501 THFNHIAGTVRTA
-514 DYRYM
+514 DNFFM
-519 LDYWGLALKQASDS
+519 LDYWGLALKQASDG
-533 LREEL
+533 LREQL
-538 DERQEVPPRGRKWKV
+538 AERQEVPPHNRKWKV

-570 TIGWDSHAADFAMT
+570 TIGWDSNAADFAMT

-589 CKGLTAPVMVEI
+589 CKGLAAPVMVEI

>member
-1 MPRYRHLVRLANR
+1 MLQRIKAFTPHFSITLKLNCAIWMP
-14 QLQHWFPGASRQTR
+14 
-28 LPQANHAFA
+28 
-37 ALHQGNYATIP
+37 GNE
-48 NYLVTDLRYM
+48 
-58 DAGDK
+58 
-63 AQKRQAG
+63 AQKRHRWA
-70 PPGTGLPIAMSAIT
+70 TRDAGLPIAMSSIT
-84 TSALDTPSRRSME
+84 TSTIDTPIRRSVE
-97 RTCDDLAIFV
+97 QTCDDLALLVLAAVGV
-107 IVVVGFVASL
+107 IASI

-167 AALLHKV
+167 AALLHKI

-191 IIGLSVTWRLG
+191 VIGLAVTWRLG
-202 RRVGGPLAGLAAL
+202 RCVGGPLAGLATL

-238 VAMVILMLGLV
+238 VAMVILMRGLV

-270 GLSLGSRILGGL
+270 GLSIGSRILGGL
-282 ALIYAVIGF
+282 ALVYALIGF
-291 LPMLLEEIR
+291 GPLLLEEAR
-300 TQGGREAVRRFVY
+300 THGAREAIRRFLQ
-313 VVYTLLPGLILG
+313 VVYALMPGLILG

-332 WPWSIIEPGNPF
+332 WPWSIIELGNPF
-344 HALSYF
+344 HALTYF

-370 DMPWSYLPTLFA
+370 DMPWFYLPTLFA

-395 AAIATLLA
+395 GGIGA
-403 LPRADVSG
+403 LVLQLRAGVPG
-411 RRKTILLMLTLAA
+411 RRRTILLMLMLAA
-424 TLPIAVAI
+424 TRPPAIAM

-463 MNWLKENRRSWQPA
+463 MNWLKENRRSWQPVA
-477 ALAVFS
+477 VAVFL

-514 DYRYM
+514 DDLYM
-519 LDYWGLALKQASDS
+519 LDYWGLAFKQASDG
-533 LREEL
+533 LREQL
-538 DERQEVPPRGRKWKV
+538 DERQEVAPHGRKWKV

-570 TIGWDSHAADFAMT
+570 TIG
-584 LGEFY
+584 
-589 CKGLTAPVMVEI
+589 
-601 KRDDVV
+601 
-607 FARVYDIRGRSISSL
+607 
-622 LAIPAP
+622 

>member
-1 MPRYRHLVRLANR
+1 
-14 QLQHWFPGASRQTR
+14 
-28 LPQANHAFA
+28 
-37 ALHQGNYATIP
+37 
-48 NYLVTDLRYM
+48 
-58 DAGDK
+58 
-63 AQKRQAG
+63 
-70 PPGTGLPIAMSAIT
+70 MSSIT
-84 TSALDTPSRRSME
+84 TSVIDTPTRRSME
-97 RTCDDLAIFV
+97 RTCDDFAFFVLALVSLIA
-107 IVVVGFVASL
+107 GL

-147 DTGALSFA
+147 DTAALSFA

-185 LGAVVG
+185 VGAIVG
-191 IIGLSVTWRLG
+191 VIGLAVTWRLA
-202 RRVGGPLAGLAAL
+202 RRVSGPLAGLAAL
-215 LLLALCPTFY
+215 LLLALCPIYY

-238 VAMVILMLGLV
+238 VAMIILMMGLV

-254 YPSPS
+254 YPHPS

-270 GLSLGSRILGGL
+270 GLSIGSRVLGGL
-282 ALIYAVIGF
+282 ALIYALVGF
-291 LPMLLEEIR
+291 VPLWLEDIR
-300 TQGGREAVRRFVY
+300 SQGRREAVRRFLHVLF
-313 VVYTLLPGLILG
+313 VLLPGLILG
-325 YLVMGLI
+325 YLIMGLI
-332 WPWSIIEPGNPF
+332 WPWSIIKVGNP
-344 HALSYF
+344 LSAVTYF

-382 LQLPEVLLGLSIA
+382 LQLPEVLLALFIAGLVVA
-395 AAIATLLA
+395 LLA
-403 LPRADVSG
+403 LPRAEVPA
-411 RRKTILLMLTLAA
+411 RRKTILLMLVLAA
-424 TLPIAVAI
+424 TLPIAIAI

-451 MTVLAGTAFAWG
+451 MTVLGGVAFAKG
-463 MNWLKENRRSWQPA
+463 MNWLKENRVSWQPA
-477 ALAVFS
+477 ALAAFM
-483 FGLLLPLGEMIRL
+483 FGLALPLAEMIRL

-501 THFNHIAGTVRGA
+501 THFNYIAGTVREA
-514 DYRYM
+514 DDRFM
-519 LDYWGLALKQASDS
+519 LDYWGLALKQASDG
-533 LREEL
+533 LRDEL
-538 DERQEVPPRGRKWKV
+538 VERQEVPPEGRKWKV

-589 CKGLTAPVMVEI
+589 CKGLNAPVLVEI

-622 LAIPAP
+622 LSIPAP

>member
-1 MPRYRHLVRLANR
+1 
-14 QLQHWFPGASRQTR
+14 
-28 LPQANHAFA
+28 
-37 ALHQGNYATIP
+37 
-48 NYLVTDLRYM
+48 
-58 DAGDK
+58 
-63 AQKRQAG
+63 
-70 PPGTGLPIAMSAIT
+70 MSSIT
-84 TSALDTPSRRSME
+84 TSAIETPERRSVE
-97 RTCDDLAIFV
+97 RTCDDLALLV
-107 IVVVGFVASL
+107 LAAVALIAGL

-185 LGAVVG
+185 VGAIVG
-191 IIGLSVTWRLG
+191 VIGLAVTWRLG
-202 RRVGGPLAGLAAL
+202 RRIGGPLAGLAAL
-215 LLLALCPTFY
+215 LLLALCPIFY

-238 VAMVILMLGLV
+238 VAMVILMMGLV

-254 YPSPS
+254 YPQPS
-259 PRTILIVGLGA
+259 ARTILIVGIGA
-270 GLSLGSRILGGL
+270 GLSIGSRILGGL
-282 ALIYAVIGF
+282 ALVYALLGF
-291 LPMLLEEIR
+291 VPLLLDEFR
-300 TQGGREAVRRFVY
+300 TQGAREAIHRFVHVLY
-313 VVYTLLPGLILG
+313 VLMPGLVLG
-325 YLVMGLI
+325 YLIMGLI
-332 WPWSIIEPGNPF
+332 WPWSIIQFDNPF
-344 HALSYF
+344 HALTYF

-382 LQLPEVLLGLSIA
+382 LQLPEVLLA
-395 AAIATLLA
+395 LLGA
-403 LPRADVSG
+403 GIIGTFAVLPRGDVPA
-411 RRKTILLMLTLAA
+411 RRKTILLMLMLAA
-424 TLPIAVAI
+424 TLPIAIAI
-432 VKRPALYNGIRHFI
+432 VKRPALYNGIRHFV
-446 FVIPP
+446 FVVPP
-451 MTVLAGTAFAWG
+451 MTILGGVAFAWI
-463 MNWLKENRRSWQPA
+463 MNKLGSNRRAWQPVV
-477 ALAVFS
+477 LAVFA
-483 FGLLLPLGEMIRL
+483 FGLLLSLGEMIRL

-501 THFNHIAGTVRGA
+501 TYFNQIAGTVRGA
-514 DYRYM
+514 DDRFM
-519 LDYWGLALKQASDS
+519 LDYWGLAFKQASDG
-533 LREEL
+533 LREQL
-538 DERQEVPPRGRKWKV
+538 DQRHEVPPPGRKWKV

-589 CKGLTAPVMVEI
+589 CKGLSAPVMLEI

-607 FARVYDIRGRSISSL
+607 FARVYDIRGKSISSL
-622 LAIPAP
+622 LSIPAP